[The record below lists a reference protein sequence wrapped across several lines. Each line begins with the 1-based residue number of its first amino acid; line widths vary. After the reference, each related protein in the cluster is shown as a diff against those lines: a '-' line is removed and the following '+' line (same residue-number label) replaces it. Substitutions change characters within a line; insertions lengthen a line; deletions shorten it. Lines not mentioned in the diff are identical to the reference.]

1 MILHMAIIS
10 RGCPNLNWILTLL
23 FTDSS
28 LAASLDFL
36 RWLKVRV
43 DFKGDT
49 VLLVIAS
56 ELTRC
61 RIRNPGT
68 LRNRFGDFTQLVAL
82 QNERYW
88 RKWWRIVATTY
99 HYSFSLQ
106 CISISNL
113 TWYQRSYFQ
122 LFLFRTW
129 ILIAI
134 FYRCL

>member
-1 MILHMAIIS
+1 MSSNKDLKFGGTINDIMAIIS
-10 RGCPNLNWILTLL
+10 RGCPDFNWILTLL

-88 RKWWRIVATTY
+88 RKWWRIIATTY
-99 HYSFSLQ
+99 WKIF
-106 CISISNL
+106 IFITMNN
-113 TWYQRSYFQ
+113 YFQ
-122 LFLFRTW
+122 SY
-129 ILIAI
+129 LISTLI
-134 FYRCL
+134 FSFISF

>member
-1 MILHMAIIS
+1 MILQGDIVGMAIIS

-28 LAASLDFL
+28 LAVWLDFL
-36 RWLKVRV
+36 RWLRDRV

-49 VLLVIAS
+49 VLLVVVS

-68 LRNRFGDFTQLVAL
+68 LRNRFGDFTQLVTL

-88 RKWWRIVATTY
+88 KNDGEL
-99 HYSFSLQ
+99 LQ
-106 CISISNL
+106 LL
-113 TWYQRSYFQ
+113 TIKNIYFITMDKYFQ
-122 LFLFRTW
+122 SY
-129 ILIAI
+129 LISTLI
-134 FYRCL
+134 FSFISF